1 MDSKLHVDA
10 GRMRKICAKFQSENT
25 IGRDHLEDLD
35 VGGKIILE
43 WTLGR

>member
-10 GRMRKICAKFQSENT
+10 GRMQKIYAKFQSENT
-25 IGRDHLEDLD
+25 IERDRLEDLD

-43 WTLGR
+43 LT